1 MDKTTT
7 DPRYGMVIDVNRC
20 VGCQTCTIA
29 CKHWND
35 TQPGVQWRKVLDVE
49 TGKFPDVERL
59 FLVVGCQHCAEPPCV
74 PVCPTGATRQRA
86 DGLVTMNYD
95 VCIGCASCAV
105 ACPYQARTI
114 VHDHQWYY
122 GVETVQ
128 EQMTRHR
135 EREGVAQK
143 CTFCIDK
150 IDEARE
156 AGLTPGEDLDVT
168 PACAASC
175 ISQAIRFGDFN
186 DPEST
191 VSKLTSE
198 QPYFRINEALGT
210 DPQIKYLY
218 STPAVPGRSVE
229 ASEFDEERQADPANP
244 LVGKLQTFWDWRAA
258 MNWCFGGLASGFALV
273 AWLAYQFAGLPAQSL
288 AFANVGAAALMGVG
302 LFFVWLKIGRK
313 FRAWRAIF
321 RPQTSWM
328 TRELYAAAIF
338 FPCVLAGFA
347 WQHPAAFALGGLS
360 ALAFLVSQAKIL
372 HMAKGIPAWRAPLIP
387 LMIFATGLLE
397 GLGLAALLAVFV
409 KVRMGEAE
417 ATIAGALA
425 AGGIGLIVFNAL
437 LWITYRGTAEAR
449 GLPPLARRAIG
460 ALNLPLQMA
469 GHALPLALFALAL
482 ATTTGASVYLSVA
495 GLMAIVGGMFWKFGI
510 IVRAGYQQ
518 GFSIAKLPQRGSG
531 TKAAPRLPS
540 GDESKAQAAE

>member
-1 MDKTTT
+1 MASTAQ

-29 CKHWND
+29 CKHSND
-35 TQPGVQWRKVLDVE
+35 TQPGVQWRSVVDVE
-49 TGKFPDVERL
+49 TGKYPDVERL

-114 VHDHQWYY
+114 AHDHKWYY
-122 GVETVQ
+122 GESTVQ
-128 EQMTRHR
+128 EEKARHK

-143 CTFCIDK
+143 CTFCIEK
-150 IDEARE
+150 IDEAKE
-156 AGLTPGEDLDVT
+156 KALTPGNDLDVT

-191 VSKLTSE
+191 VSKLTE
-198 QPYFRINEALGT
+198 EEPYFRLNEALGT

-218 STPAVPGRSVE
+218 STPTVPGRNVE
-229 ASEFDEERQADPANP
+229 ANEFDDERLADPANP
-244 LVGKLQTFWDWRAA
+244 LVGKLQKFWDWRAA
-258 MNWCFGGLASGFALV
+258 MNWCFGGLSSGFAV
-273 AWLAYQFAGLPAQSL
+273 AGWLAYLFAGLPAQTL
-288 AFANVGAAALMGVG
+288 AYLNVGAAVLMAVG

-328 TRELYAAAIF
+328 TRELYAVAIF
-338 FPCVLAGFA
+338 YPSVLVGLL
-347 WQHPAAFALGGLS
+347 WQHPAAFAATGIS
-360 ALAFLVSQAKIL
+360 ALIFLLCQAKIL

-387 LMIFATGLLE
+387 LMIIASGLLE
-397 GLGLAALLAVFV
+397 GLGLAALLAVFA
-409 KVRMGEAE
+409 KGRLGEAE
-417 ATIAGALA
+417 AGIAVGLA
-425 AGGIGLIVFNAL
+425 VAGIGLAVLNAI
-437 LWITYRGTAEAR
+437 LWMAYRGSGKAQ
-449 GLPPLARRAIG
+449 GLPPLARRAIDG
-460 ALNLPLQMA
+460 LNIPLQTA
-469 GHALPLALFALAL
+469 GHALPLILFVVALA
-482 ATTTGASVYLSVA
+482 AASGTSIYLSVA

-518 GFSIAKLPQRGSG
+518 GFAISKMPRRGSG
-531 TKAAPRLPS
+531 AKAAPRLPER
-540 GDESKAQAAE
+540 GAATVQAAE